1 MTIPLR
7 NTIFEKIKEANSLTD
22 VELYKSLTKD
32 GLNLPED
39 KFNKLLLD
47 LEILGL
53 IKVAW
58 FTKDE
63 RRIEVIVVE
72 KEEDPIEKQNK
83 EVNSLTDVEL
93 YKSLTKDGQNL
104 PEDKFNKLLLD
115 LEILGLIKV
124 AWFTKDER
132 RIEVIVIEKEE
143 DPIEKQNKEVMEKDY
158 EASFPGLDK

>member
-1 MTIPLR
+1 ML
-7 NTIFEKIKEANSLTD
+7 N
-22 VELYKSLTKD
+22 LYKSLTKD

-63 RRIEVIVVE
+63 RRIEVIVIE
-72 KEEDPIEKQNK
+72 KAEDPIEKQNK
-83 EVNSLTDVEL
+83 E
-93 YKSLTKDGQNL
+93 
-104 PEDKFNKLLLD
+104 
-115 LEILGLIKV
+115 I
-124 AWFTKDER
+124 
-132 RIEVIVIEKEE
+132 
-143 DPIEKQNKEVMEKDY
+143 MEKDY

>member
-7 NTIFEKIKEANSLTD
+7 NTIFEKIKEVNSLTD

-32 GLNLPED
+32 RLNLPED

-72 KEEDPIEKQNK
+72 KEEDPIE
-83 EVNSLTDVEL
+83 
-93 YKSLTKDGQNL
+93 
-104 PEDKFNKLLLD
+104 
-115 LEILGLIKV
+115 
-124 AWFTKDER
+124 A
-132 RIEVIVIEKEE
+132 
-143 DPIEKQNKEVMEKDY
+143 QNKEVMEKDY
-158 EASFPGLDK
+158 EASFPGVDK

>member
-7 NTIFEKIKEANSLTD
+7 NTIYDKIKEVNSLTD
-22 VELYKSLTKD
+22 VELYRSLTKD
-32 GLNLPED
+32 GLNIPED

-63 RRIEVIVVE
+63 RRIEI
-72 KEEDPIEKQNK
+72 
-83 EVNSLTDVEL
+83 
-93 YKSLTKDGQNL
+93 
-104 PEDKFNKLLLD
+104 
-115 LEILGLIKV
+115 
-124 AWFTKDER
+124 
-132 RIEVIVIEKEE
+132 IVIEKKE
-143 DPIEKQNKEVMEKDY
+143 DSIETQNKEIMEKDY

>member
-7 NTIFEKIKEANSLTD
+7 NTIYDKIKEVNSLTD

-32 GLNLPED
+32 GLNIPED

-53 IKVAW
+53 IKVTW

-63 RRIEVIVVE
+63 RRIEI
-72 KEEDPIEKQNK
+72 
-83 EVNSLTDVEL
+83 
-93 YKSLTKDGQNL
+93 
-104 PEDKFNKLLLD
+104 
-115 LEILGLIKV
+115 
-124 AWFTKDER
+124 
-132 RIEVIVIEKEE
+132 IVIEKKE
-143 DPIEKQNKEVMEKDY
+143 DSIETQNKEIMEKDY

>member
-7 NTIFEKIKEANSLTD
+7 NTIYEKIKDVNSLTD
-22 VELYKSLTKD
+22 VELYKSLTKN

-63 RRIEVIVVE
+63 RRIEMIVIEEE
-72 KEEDPIEKQNK
+72 KDPIETQNK
-83 EVNSLTDVEL
+83 ET
-93 YKSLTKDGQNL
+93 
-104 PEDKFNKLLLD
+104 
-115 LEILGLIKV
+115 
-124 AWFTKDER
+124 
-132 RIEVIVIEKEE
+132 
-143 DPIEKQNKEVMEKDY
+143 MEKDY

>member
-7 NTIFEKIKEANSLTD
+7 NTIYEKIKEVNSLTD
-22 VELYKSLTKD
+22 VELYKSLTKN

-39 KFNKLLLD
+39 KINKLLLD

-63 RRIEVIVVE
+63 RRIEMIVIE
-72 KEEDPIEKQNK
+72 EEEDPIE
-83 EVNSLTDVEL
+83 T
-93 YKSLTKDGQNL
+93 
-104 PEDKFNKLLLD
+104 
-115 LEILGLIKV
+115 
-124 AWFTKDER
+124 
-132 RIEVIVIEKEE
+132 
-143 DPIEKQNKEVMEKDY
+143 QNKEVMEKDY

>member
-7 NTIFEKIKEANSLTD
+7 NTIYEKIKDVNSLTD

-63 RRIEVIVVE
+63 RRIEMIVIE
-72 KEEDPIEKQNK
+72 EEEDPIETQNK
-83 EVNSLTDVEL
+83 ET
-93 YKSLTKDGQNL
+93 
-104 PEDKFNKLLLD
+104 
-115 LEILGLIKV
+115 
-124 AWFTKDER
+124 
-132 RIEVIVIEKEE
+132 
-143 DPIEKQNKEVMEKDY
+143 MEKDY

>member
-1 MTIPLR
+1 MKKLKKLTH
-7 NTIFEKIKEANSLTD
+7 LTD

-63 RRIEVIVVE
+63 RRIEVIV
-72 KEEDPIEKQNK
+72 IE
-83 EVNSLTDVEL
+83 
-93 YKSLTKDGQNL
+93 
-104 PEDKFNKLLLD
+104 
-115 LEILGLIKV
+115 
-124 AWFTKDER
+124 ER
-132 RIEVIVIEKEE
+132 RRS
-143 DPIEKQNKEVMEKDY
+143 N
-158 EASFPGLDK
+158 